1 VKKKKNLSVDVNVM
15 VKCAAHG
22 DLLEVGQAT
31 GSGRVVLSVG
41 PCETCWEK
49 AMEQADAKYV
59 NAVRGL
65 AEKL

>member
-1 VKKKKNLSVDVNVM
+1 MKKKNLSVDVNVM

-22 DLLEVGQAT
+22 NLLEVGQAI

-41 PCETCWEK
+41 PCETCWK
-49 AMEQADAKYV
+49 RAMEQADARYV
-59 NAVRGL
+59 TAVRKL